1 MKFATKV
8 FASFLFTLALMLP
21 STITPLTATAHAQT
35 DPPAPKDEKARTQLR
50 AAVKSESEAE
60 LQRVETAFPR
70 TEEAALARLLRG
82 YLRLQAKDYNAA
94 AQLLA
99 DEMIGQHS
107 ALGDYA
113 LYHRGQA
120 LQGAGRNEEAER
132 EFRRLAQSYPTS
144 LLARPAALQAAG
156 SAMQRQDYQAAIKDL
171 APLAEA
177 NDGTALKL
185 KADALEKLGR
195 KDEAIAALRKIYFD
209 APQSAEAGLVAE
221 RLTALGSSI
230 VPADAAQQRARADKL
245 YQANL
250 YVLAAQAYDQLARQF
265 PTSASDEVSLRAGV
279 SYYKGK
285 SYQQAVDVL
294 SPLRARTPKDMA
306 EALYYLGEAQR
317 TLRREAPMMQALADL
332 RRAAPENSRTGALL
346 YDIALYYD
354 KGNRDAQAA
363 AYYQQVVRDFPRS
376 EYADEAQFWLAWR
389 AHEAKD
395 CSNSSRLLVE
405 HLADYGDVTDNR
417 GKAAYWSALDSE
429 RAGEKAQALTLYRA
443 LLRRYG
449 AGWYGYNA
457 ERHIKE
463 LEKAG
468 VKAQEPM
475 PDSALARAVAK
486 LQDNPP
492 VVETIKPADRERVEK
507 AEQLGLIALHQT
519 ALNELEA
526 ARVNAPNSPIINLRI
541 AQIFRVDGQN
551 VAAINAL
558 KRAYPDY
565 GQALPEEMTREVWEV
580 FYPLNWWSTIVQ
592 ESRRHNL
599 DPYLVTGLIRQ
610 ESVFNPQARSR
621 ANAHGLM
628 QFIPS
633 TARSVARRY
642 SVGQGT
648 VSITD
653 LYNPILNIQLGTA
666 YLSQLIGRFGR
677 FEYVAAAYNGGETRV
692 AHWLRESPSAELE
705 DWVESIPLSET
716 RGYVS
721 GVYRNARQYQ
731 RLYDEQG
738 KFKSIV
744 PER

>member
-1 MKFATKV
+1 MKYAAKV
-8 FASFLFTLALMLP
+8 FASLLFTFALTLP
-21 STITPLTATAHAQT
+21 PAITPLKAHAQT
-35 DPPAPKDEKARTQLR
+35 NPAATSTDEKARTQLR

-70 TEEAALARLLRG
+70 TEEAALAHLLRG

-94 AQLLA
+94 ATLLA
-99 DEMIGQHS
+99 DEAINQRS

-144 LLARPAALQAAG
+144 LLARSAALQAAG
-156 SAMQRQDYQAAIKDL
+156 SAMLRQNYQAAIKDL
-171 APLAEA
+171 APLTEA

-185 KADALEKLGR
+185 KADALEKLGQ

-209 APQSAEAGLVAE
+209 APQAAEAGLAAD

-230 VPADAAQQRARADKL
+230 TPADAAQQRARADKL

-250 YVLAAQAYDQLARQF
+250 YVLAGQAYDQLARQF
-265 PTSASDEVSLRAGV
+265 PTAASDEVSLRAGV
-279 SYYKGK
+279 SYYKAK
-285 SYQQAVDVL
+285 SYQQAVDAL
-294 SPLRARTPKDMA
+294 SPLRARTPKDLA
-306 EALYYLGEAQR
+306 EACYHLGEAQR
-317 TLRREAPMMQALADL
+317 ALRREGPMLQALADL
-332 RRAAPENSRTGALL
+332 RRAAPENPRTGVLL
-346 YDIALYYD
+346 YDIALFYD
-354 KGNRDAQAA
+354 KSDRDTQAA

-389 AHEAKD
+389 AHQAKD
-395 CSNSSRLLVE
+395 YSNSSRLLVE

-417 GKAAYWSALDSE
+417 GKAAFWSALDSE
-429 RAGEKAQALTLYRA
+429 RAGEKAQALTLYRG

-457 ERHIKE
+457 ERHIAQ

-468 VKAQEPM
+468 VKAQEPK

-526 ARVNAPNSPIINLRI
+526 ARANAPNSPIINLRI
-541 AQIFRVDGQN
+541 AQIYRVSGDN
-551 VAAINAL
+551 VAAINTL

-565 GQALPEEMTREVWEV
+565 GQALPQEMTREAWEI
-580 FYPLNWWSTIVQ
+580 FYPLNWWSTIQQ
-592 ESRRHNL
+592 EARRHNL

-628 QFIPS
+628 QFIPL
-633 TARSVARRY
+633 TARAVARKY
-642 SVGQGT
+642 SVGRGT
-648 VSITD
+648 VSVAD

-666 YLSQLIGRFGR
+666 YLSQLIERFGR

-692 AHWLRESPSAELE
+692 ARWLRELPATDLE

-716 RGYVS
+716 RSYVS

-738 KFKSIV
+738 RFKSIV